1 MNSDKLLG
9 VIKEKGDTQEDLAKA
24 IGLSRT
30 RLSAKIHKKA
40 AFTQPEILAIKR
52 HYQLTK
58 EQIDDIFFADYVS

>member
-9 VIKEKGDTQEDLAKA
+9 IIKENGETQEILANV

-30 RLSAKIHKKA
+30 RLSAKLHNRA
-40 AFTQPEILAIKR
+40 SFTHPEILAIKK

-58 EQIDDIFFADYVS
+58 DQIDEIFFADYVS